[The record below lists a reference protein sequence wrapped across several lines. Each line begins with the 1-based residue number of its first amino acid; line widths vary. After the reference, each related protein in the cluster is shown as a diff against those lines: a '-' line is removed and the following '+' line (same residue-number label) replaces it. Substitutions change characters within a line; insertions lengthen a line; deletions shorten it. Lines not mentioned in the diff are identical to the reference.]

1 MLCPNDNAEMR
12 QVKILSQY
20 GGPIF
25 VDQCQKCGG
34 IWFDES
40 DLFRAKQGE
49 AEKIEELNTE
59 ILRTP
64 SAMENST
71 FFCPR
76 DGGAM
81 HQFTDK
87 YFPQDIVLVRCQLCH
102 GIWLNRGMFTK
113 YQQFR
118 QKSMRPRKVTQ
129 YKEMETQPE
138 ERYGDALPT
147 ETRGRLV
154 EFLAIPIEI
163 AERYAYP
170 FGIASVVKDIADF
183 LATTITKLLFP
194 GWEG

>member
-1 MLCPNDNAEMR
+1 MR
-12 QVKILSQY
+12 EVKILSQY
-20 GGPIF
+20 GGPIY

-40 DLFRAKQGE
+40 DLFRANQGE

-59 ILRTP
+59 ILRSP

-71 FFCPR
+71 LFCPR

-81 HQFTDK
+81 HRFTDR
-87 YFPQDIVLVRCQLCH
+87 YFPQDIVLARCQLCH
-102 GIWLNRGMFTK
+102 GVWLNRGMFTK

-118 QKSMRPRKVTQ
+118 QKSMRPRRMTQ
-129 YKEMETQPE
+129 YAEMETQPE
-138 ERYGDALPT
+138 ESREDGLPA

-154 EFLAIPIEI
+154 EFLAIPIEV
-163 AERYAYP
+163 AERYVYP
-170 FGIASVVKDIADF
+170 FGFASVVKGIADF